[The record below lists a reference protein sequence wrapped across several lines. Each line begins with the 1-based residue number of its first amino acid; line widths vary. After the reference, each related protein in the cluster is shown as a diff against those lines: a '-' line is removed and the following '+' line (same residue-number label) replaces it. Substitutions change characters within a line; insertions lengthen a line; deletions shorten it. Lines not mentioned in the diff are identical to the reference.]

1 MTFTTKL
8 ILFVSIFFTFIACTK
23 KYDKDKFASNSWNP
37 NLAVPLVYS
46 KFTPEDIVA
55 RTNSEELIV
64 VQPETGLLALVYSGQ
79 ALSFNANEILD
90 LPNRIFTSNFSAQ
103 ADFNLPIALN
113 FSSSAQSFV
122 SRSFVYDFEADQQIQ
137 EVFLS
142 SGILEITAS
151 STIQHNLS
159 LTISFPDFTANG
171 QILSITIPLD
181 FQNTIPSVNSNTIDL
196 SDYLLD
202 FSAFSQ
208 GFNEFSVNFNVEIEG
223 TGNPITG
230 QEGLEVNFEFSQ
242 LNFHY
247 AKGYIG
253 QPIVGLDEDSILIKL
268 FQNTVDGYFELTNP
282 RLKLNIQNSFGFPVE
297 VDVLELKTINVN
309 SGQSFPMAGFPNPT
323 TVNFPTAMGQIAE
336 TQLVFDRD
344 NTSNIINIITPTP
357 KYLNFAFE
365 GRANP
370 QGNTGIPNFIQKE
383 SLLQIDADI
392 ELTLEGFA
400 YGFQFLDTA
409 TFSVEENIEEIEW
422 LKLRLI
428 TNNAFPVNLNAQ
440 LYLADNQM
448 QILDTLI
455 AEDNRVLQSGQ
466 VNENGRIIAPSENVI
481 DILIEDNR
489 INNIL
494 NASYLILQAEA
505 KTLNGVQQEIVK
517 IHEDNFLEFRVG
529 MQVQL
534 KIDQ

>member
-8 ILFVSIFFTFIACTK
+8 ILFVSIFFTFIACSK
-23 KYDKDKFASNSWNP
+23 KYDRDKFASNSWNP

-55 RTNSEELIV
+55 RTNSDELIV

-79 ALSFNANEILD
+79 ALSFNANEILN
-90 LPNRIFTSNFSAQ
+90 LPSRVFTSNFSAQ

-171 QILSITIPLD
+171 QILSVTIPLN
-181 FQNTIPSVNSNTIDL
+181 FQNTIPSINSNTIDL

-247 AKGYIG
+247 AKGYLG

-282 RLKLNIQNSFGFPVE
+282 RLKLKIQNSFGFPVE

-323 TVNFPTAMGQIAE
+323 QVNFPTVMGQIAE
-336 TQLVFDRD
+336 TQLIFDKN

-370 QGNTGIPNFIQKE
+370 QGNTGTPNFIQKE

-400 YGFQFLDTA
+400 FGFEFFDTA
-409 TFSVEENIEEIEW
+409 SFTFEENIDEIEW
-422 LKLRLI
+422 VKLRLI
-428 TNNAFPVNLNAQ
+428 SQNAFPVNLDAQ
-440 LYLADNQM
+440 LYLADENL
-448 QILDTLI
+448 QIIDTLI
-455 AEDNRVLQSGQ
+455 VENNRVLQSGL
-466 VNENGRIIAPSENVI
+466 VNTEGRVTQASESIV
-481 DILIEDNR
+481 DILIESERVENL
-489 INNIL
+489 L
-494 NASYLILQAEA
+494 NTSFLILHAEA
-505 KTLNGVQQEIVK
+505 ETLNGPDEEVVK
-517 IHEDNFLEFRVG
+517 IHEDNFLEFKLG

-534 KIDQ
+534 NIE